1 MKRTSNVQQEQ
12 YNTNKLSFNATPSAS
27 ISMDFVVSVQEYK
40 TKTTSSLDE
49 QPIEWKIR
57 TTASYSAF

>member
-1 MKRTSNVQQEQ
+1 MQVKC
-12 YNTNKLSFNATPSAS
+12 NASPPPAS

-40 TKTTSSLDE
+40 TKTTSSLDK
-49 QPIEWKIR
+49 QPIEQKIH